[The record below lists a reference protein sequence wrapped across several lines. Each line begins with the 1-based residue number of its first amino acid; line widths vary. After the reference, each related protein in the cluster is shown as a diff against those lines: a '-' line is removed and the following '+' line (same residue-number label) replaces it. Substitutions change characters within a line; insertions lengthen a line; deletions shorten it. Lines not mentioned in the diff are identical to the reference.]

1 MRLFPVV
8 GRELKVASRQRS
20 LYVGRTVFATVSIV
34 ITGLFMFFMQTAAP
48 STMGMSLFYTLSS
61 FTFFYCAMSGIW
73 VTSDCISE
81 EKREGTLGLLFL
93 TDLKGYDVVFGKLAA
108 TSLKSVSGL
117 LAVMPVLAIPL
128 LLGSVSPSEF
138 GRLILVLSN
147 TMLLSLSVG
156 IYASVISTKAMR
168 AAFTTLGLMV
178 FFLGAAPILWV
189 LTGLLT
195 NENQPQWV
203 VDKFFFHSA
212 VYGMGMMSER
222 AYSVDSWPFWKSLIT
237 NHFFIWGLLITS
249 SIAVASRWQDRPASE
264 AQLKRSKR
272 ILEADQGDHQ
282 TKAKLRGTL
291 LDKNPVL
298 WLYSRSRLKTLYPWI
313 VFALGGL
320 YWLWGSLEYGRN
332 FYTEPANFIMTAYL
346 SSILVKCWVGA
357 EASQR
362 LTDDRRSGAL
372 ELLFST
378 PLKVKDVLHGH
389 WMAILRQF
397 LGPVIFICAL
407 TVFFALI
414 LLLDSGRMGADDA
427 SYMATMFMAHLVL
440 IVMDCL
446 ALFWYGLWNSAK
458 ARYVN
463 RSISGTIFTVLML
476 PWIVY
481 TLFTLS
487 FFSMLAFQGRPVKL
501 PVSEEYFMLG
511 TWFFMGLGWS
521 SWLIAHS
528 RKQLLTHLRMF
539 ATTRPGDEKLDSD
552 QKNTTEPPKS
562 QGIPYS
568 SPTT

>member
-1 MRLFPVV
+1 MR
-8 GRELKVASRQRS
+8 
-20 LYVGRTVFATVSIV
+20 
-34 ITGLFMFFMQTAAP
+34 
-48 STMGMSLFYTLSS
+48 
-61 FTFFYCAMSGIW
+61 
-73 VTSDCISE
+73 
-81 EKREGTLGLLFL
+81 
-93 TDLKGYDVVFGKLAA
+93 
-108 TSLKSVSGL
+108 
-117 LAVMPVLAIPL
+117 
-128 LLGSVSPSEF
+128 
-138 GRLILVLSN
+138 
-147 TMLLSLSVG
+147 
-156 IYASVISTKAMR
+156 
-168 AAFTTLGLMV
+168 
-178 FFLGAAPILWV
+178 
-189 LTGLLT
+189 
-195 NENQPQWV
+195 WV
-203 VDKFFFHSA
+203 VST
-212 VYGMGMMSER
+212 G
-222 AYSVDSWPFWKSLIT
+222 
-237 NHFFIWGLLITS
+237 
-249 SIAVASRWQDRPASE
+249 
-264 AQLKRSKR
+264 
-272 ILEADQGDHQ
+272 
-282 TKAKLRGTL
+282 
-291 LDKNPVL
+291 
-298 WLYSRSRLKTLYPWI
+298 
-313 VFALGGL
+313 
-320 YWLWGSLEYGRN
+320 YGRN

-346 SSILVKCWVGA
+346 GSVLVKCWVGA

-440 IVMDCL
+440 IVMDSL

-528 RKQLLTHLRMF
+528 RKQLLTHLRLF
-539 ATTRPGDEKLDSD
+539 ATTRPGDEKLSSD
-552 QKNTTEPPKS
+552 LKNTTEKPKS
-562 QGIPYS
+562 QGVPYS